1 VTTYKDHV
9 HKFGKDDGLI
19 GIATV
24 PDANHA
30 AERPAVLLLNAGL
43 VHRIGPFRLSVELAR
58 RLAAQHSLVFRID
71 QSALG
76 DSAQRG
82 DGLSYEERAVVD
94 AKEAMDF
101 LGKRYGKKRFI
112 VMGLCAGAMNTHRV
126 TVADDRVVGAC
137 LLDGYA
143 YRTPIYWRR
152 QLLPKLVNPA
162 NWARGVD
169 MLKDK
174 VRGIAT
180 TKREEASG
188 DDDMPGADAAE
199 IFAQEWPPLADVRR
213 ELDRVVARGTQMLF
227 VYTGGWSD
235 FVDERQ
241 FDEMFA
247 GLREKARIRVK
258 FFRDAD
264 HTYILLAHRE
274 AMLDEVASFVA
285 QVR

>member
-1 VTTYKDHV
+1 MTTYKDHV
-9 HKFGKDDGLI
+9 HRFGKDDGLI

-24 PDANHA
+24 PEANHA
-30 AERPAVLLLNAGL
+30 AETPAVLLLNAGL
-43 VHRIGPFRLSVELAR
+43 VHRIGPFRLSVEIAR

-101 LGKRYGKKRFI
+101 LGTRYGKKRFI

-126 TVADDRVVGAC
+126 AVADDRVVGAC

-169 MLKDK
+169 LLKHK
-174 VRGIAT
+174 VLGTAT
-180 TKREEASG
+180 TKRAEASG
-188 DDDMPGADAAE
+188 DDDTPGADAAE
-199 IFAQEWPPLADVRR
+199 IFAQEWPPLADIRR
-213 ELDRVVARGTQMLF
+213 ELDGVVARGTQMLF

-247 GLREKARIRVK
+247 GLREKARVRVK
-258 FFRDAD
+258 FFADAD
-264 HTYILLAHRE
+264 HTYFLLAHRE
-274 AMLDEVASFVA
+274 AMLAEVASFVA